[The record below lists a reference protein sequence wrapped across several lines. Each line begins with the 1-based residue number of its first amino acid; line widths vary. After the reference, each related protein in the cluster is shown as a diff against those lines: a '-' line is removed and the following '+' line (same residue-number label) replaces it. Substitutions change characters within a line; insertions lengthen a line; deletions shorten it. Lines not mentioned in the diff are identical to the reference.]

1 MRTNQ
6 EMMQSILCYIE
17 EHLDGELTL
26 DTIAAFTGYSPYHV
40 HKLFTAICGMP
51 LHAYIRRRQV
61 SIGALLLVQSDL
73 RIAEIA
79 SACGYLSQRAFHK
92 AFLQLYCTTPD
103 AFRKKK
109 NAYVLQEPLQLH
121 QQPDIN
127 HMHMDMEVQHW
138 TEIQLEGYG
147 ADTRH
152 GFHVIGKCHRKCN
165 RYLKA
170 YPQKDSVVYGIHDY
184 TDADMD
190 AGQPCFQYFAGIAVE
205 QVHRQKLTHRILPA
219 GAYLVFSFCA
229 DPKTSMEPFAQDIY
243 QNWLPKSAYRLRSD
257 CCMDIVKYGKENEQ
271 GIARI
276 EYCIPVLK

>member
-6 EMMQSILCYIE
+6 EMMQSVLCYIE

-51 LHAYIRRRQV
+51 LYAYIRRRQV
-61 SIGALLLVQSDL
+61 SKGALLLVQSDL
-73 RIAEIA
+73 RITDIA

-92 AFLQLYCTTPD
+92 AFLQLYRTTPD

-170 YPQKDSVVYGIHDY
+170 YPQKD
-184 TDADMD
+184 
-190 AGQPCFQYFAGIAVE
+190 
-205 QVHRQKLTHRILPA
+205 
-219 GAYLVFSFCA
+219 
-229 DPKTSMEPFAQDIY
+229 
-243 QNWLPKSAYRLRSD
+243 
-257 CCMDIVKYGKENEQ
+257 
-271 GIARI
+271 
-276 EYCIPVLK
+276 